1 MGKFMMFTRRFLRSV
16 FRFVAKSDW
25 DRECL
30 QSIVDIFE
38 KNLILCSL
46 SKASIGFKL
55 HVTDVFLEE
64 LAKAAEEKLSTDN
77 LEIILEPF
85 LKAVKTS
92 DEARYR
98 DHVVERIFRHLLRQS
113 DPGIK
118 WQDEEF
124 AGEDEED
131 ADDDDEL
138 DNEKMEG
145 EDESDVEEEGD
156 SSVEL
161 GEDPRAGGVHSVI
174 PQLAVDYAKLSE
186 KMFSLGSEE
195 GLKKG
200 CRDALYELSKMYKD
214 VANDVF
220 PLGPNLEDVEE
231 DIEKIKVTKTA
242 KKIIR
247 EAKEYK
253 KKNIEQK
260 KKYKKGLR
268 EDENEQ
274 EIVDQN
280 GDGGEVDDAEDDE
293 DVGDDG
299 QNKENK
305 ANKLSS
311 KELQKARKR
320 EQKKRKRER
329 LLKEKQANEEALAKE
344 KEEKENKDKAAKV
357 LIDKDIERKNVESVK
372 AESIKQKKNKG
383 VLTDKEIKLEE
394 NVKAHEVLE
403 MKKKK
408 KKKAEE
414 KNIALEPELKTNHDL
429 TPNQDTSSGEPKKK
443 KKKKK
448 RIEDNTETKE
458 EEHLVNIEVKDQD
471 NDNTEPAVLPKKKT
485 VKGDSDEKIEPVI
498 DETASP
504 PKKLK
509 VSEGPMMIKPS
520 QLTTEALET
529 AKEKKKKKKLKK
541 KAIYR
546 IDSDIAFNAPSLSQT
561 NLVNHVSAP
570 QDSNSTS
577 IKSDEPEA
585 KDIPAPAPT
594 SEQKLQKSA
603 EKKKL

>member
-1 MGKFMMFTRRFLRSV
+1 MG
-16 FRFVAKSDW
+16 
-25 DRECL
+25 
-30 QSIVDIFE
+30 
-38 KNLILCSL
+38 
-46 SKASIGFKL
+46 GFKL

-98 DHVVERIFRHLLRQS
+98 DHAVERIFRHLLRQG

-131 ADDDDEL
+131 EEDDDDEL

-156 SSVEL
+156 SSVKL

-174 PQLAVDYAKLSE
+174 PQLTVDYAKLSE

-268 EDENEQ
+268 EDEKEQ
-274 EIVDQN
+274 QTVDQN
-280 GDGGEVDDAEDDE
+280 GDGSEVDDAEDDE

-299 QNKENK
+299 QVKENT

-344 KEEKENKDKAAKV
+344 KEEKENKNKAAKV

-372 AESIKQKKNKG
+372 AESNKQKKKKG
-383 VLTDKEIKLEE
+383 VITDKENKLEE

-403 MKKKK
+403 KKKKK

-414 KNIALEPELKTNHDL
+414 KNIALESELKTNHDL
-429 TPNQDTSSGEPKKK
+429 TLN
-443 KKKKK
+443 
-448 RIEDNTETKE
+448 
-458 EEHLVNIEVKDQD
+458 
-471 NDNTEPAVLPKKKT
+471 
-485 VKGDSDEKIEPVI
+485 
-498 DETASP
+498 
-504 PKKLK
+504 
-509 VSEGPMMIKPS
+509 
-520 QLTTEALET
+520 
-529 AKEKKKKKKLKK
+529 
-541 KAIYR
+541 
-546 IDSDIAFNAPSLSQT
+546 
-561 NLVNHVSAP
+561 
-570 QDSNSTS
+570 
-577 IKSDEPEA
+577 
-585 KDIPAPAPT
+585 
-594 SEQKLQKSA
+594 
-603 EKKKL
+603 

>member
-1 MGKFMMFTRRFLRSV
+1 MMRLWKGLYYCFWMSDKPLVQEELADNISSFVTSFQSGQSSFVFIQSFLQTFGREWVGIDRWRVDKFMMFTRRFLRSV

-25 DRECL
+25 NRECL

-46 SKASIGFKL
+46 SKANIGFKL

-131 ADDDDEL
+131 EEDDDDEL

-156 SSVEL
+156 SSVKL

-186 KMFSLGSEE
+186 KMFSLGSED

-268 EDENEQ
+268 EDEKEQ
-274 EIVDQN
+274 EMVDQN
-280 GDGGEVDDAEDDE
+280 GDGG
-293 DVGDDG
+293 VGDDG
-299 QNKENK
+299 QVKENT

-344 KEEKENKDKAAKV
+344 KGEKENKNKEAKV

-372 AESIKQKKNKG
+372 AKSIKQKKKKG
-383 VLTDKEIKLEE
+383 VITDKENK
-394 NVKAHEVLE
+394 
-403 MKKKK
+403 
-408 KKKAEE
+408 
-414 KNIALEPELKTNHDL
+414 
-429 TPNQDTSSGEPKKK
+429 
-443 KKKKK
+443 
-448 RIEDNTETKE
+448 
-458 EEHLVNIEVKDQD
+458 
-471 NDNTEPAVLPKKKT
+471 
-485 VKGDSDEKIEPVI
+485 
-498 DETASP
+498 
-504 PKKLK
+504 
-509 VSEGPMMIKPS
+509 
-520 QLTTEALET
+520 
-529 AKEKKKKKKLKK
+529 
-541 KAIYR
+541 
-546 IDSDIAFNAPSLSQT
+546 
-561 NLVNHVSAP
+561 
-570 QDSNSTS
+570 
-577 IKSDEPEA
+577 
-585 KDIPAPAPT
+585 
-594 SEQKLQKSA
+594 
-603 EKKKL
+603 